1 MLARPASLLF
11 GTLFAATVSS
21 IPQPPATAF
30 TVADVHVSP
39 VRLHPEIHG
48 SMHGDRVVLR
58 DATMSDL
65 ISFAYKVDASDIF
78 NGPTWIA
85 YDRFDI
91 HALSPAKFDDQTAM
105 TMLRTL
111 LADRFKLAAHTE
123 KRPLPAFVLSA
134 GKANKMKQ
142 ATSADPGTCDFQ
154 QPAANTASS
163 EAGMIH
169 FSCHGVT
176 MAWFAE
182 FLHDAGSP
190 YLNRPVIDKTGLK
203 GNWDFDLKWTYNK
216 LKDGGGTSI
225 FDAVDKQLG
234 LKLESSREPTP
245 VVVIDSLSEKP
256 TPNVADI
263 EKILP
268 PPPPAAFDVAVIR
281 PANPAE
287 KNFNIGVQG
296 RRVSVLF
303 ATLQTLIYKSYNIQP
318 GLIENKPK
326 WLDDVHWDVIG
337 TMAANG
343 IAPPQP
349 GEDSGVD
356 IDDINEMVRS
366 LLADRF
372 KLVTH
377 AGSQPSTVYAMLAD
391 NPRMKKAADPASTG
405 SCHEGPGP
413 DGKDPRIDNPLADR
427 LISCQ
432 NMTMAEFANELHTF
446 AGGYIPA
453 PVVDSTGLKDGYDFS
468 VSFSRKGKL
477 KQPSAS
483 PSTSTPDGVAS
494 DPGSGGVAISLF
506 DALQK
511 QLGVKLEKKDSVPV
525 RTLVIDHIEQNPT
538 DN

>member
-1 MLARPASLLF
+1 MLARLASLLLLALF
-11 GTLFAATVSS
+11 GTAAS
-21 IPQPPATAF
+21 IAQPAPTFTA
-30 TVADVHVSP
+30 ADVHVSP
-39 VRLHPEIHG
+39 VRLHPSLHG
-48 SMHGDRVVLR
+48 NIHGDRVVLR
-58 DATMSDL
+58 DATISDL

-78 NGPTWIA
+78 DGPTWIA
-85 YDRFDI
+85 YNRFDI
-91 HALSPAKFDDQTAM
+91 NAIAPAKFDDETGLA
-105 TMLRTL
+105 MLRGL
-111 LADRFKLAAHTE
+111 LTDRFKLVVHTDN
-123 KRPLPAFVLSA
+123 RPLPAFVLST
-134 GKANKMKQ
+134 GKVNKMK
-142 ATSADPGTCDFQ
+142 ASAPTDSGNCDFQ
-154 QPAANTASS
+154 QPAANSANS
-163 EAGMIH
+163 EPGMIH

-176 MAWFAE
+176 MAWFAD
-182 FLHDAGSP
+182 FLHEAGSP
-190 YLNRPVIDKTGLK
+190 YLNRPVVDKTALK

-216 LKDGGGTSI
+216 PKEGGGTSI
-225 FDAVDKQLG
+225 FEAVDKQLG

-263 EKILP
+263 DKILP
-268 PPPPAAFDVAVIR
+268 PPPPASFDVAVIR

-287 KNFNIGVQG
+287 KNFNIDVEG

-303 ATLQTLIYKSYNIQP
+303 ATLQTLIYKSYNVNP

-337 TMAANG
+337 TVAANG
-343 IAPPQP
+343 LAPPKP
-349 GEDSGVD
+349 GEDSDLD
-356 IDDINEMVRS
+356 IDQINEMVRT

-377 AGSQPSTVYAMLAD
+377 AGSRPSTVYAMLAD
-391 NPRMKKAADPASTG
+391 NPRMKKAADSSGTG
-405 SCHEGPGP
+405 SCHEGPGA

-446 AGGYIPA
+446 ASGYIPA
-453 PVVDSTGLKDGYDFS
+453 PVVDSTGLKDAYDFS

-483 PSTSTPDGVAS
+483 PSVAASDGAAS

-511 QLGVKLEKKDSVPV
+511 QLGVKLEKRDSVPV
-525 RTLVIDHIEQNPT
+525 PTLVVDHIEQNPT
-538 DN
+538 EN

>member
-1 MLARPASLLF
+1 MIARLASLLF
-11 GTLFAATVSS
+11 GTLFAATASS
-21 IPQPPATAF
+21 IAQSPATAF
-30 TVADVHVSP
+30 TVADVHLSP
-39 VRLHPEIHG
+39 VRLHPSIHG
-48 SMHGDRVVLR
+48 NIHGDRVVLR
-58 DATMSDL
+58 DATISDL
-65 ISFAYKVDASDIF
+65 ISFAYKVDASDIL

-91 HALSPAKFDDQTAM
+91 NAIAPAKFDDETGLD
-105 TMLRTL
+105 MLRGL
-111 LADRFKLAAHTE
+111 LADRFKLVVHTD
-123 KRPLPAFVLSA
+123 KRPLPAFILTV

-142 ATSADPGTCDFQ
+142 AATTDPRTCDFQ
-154 QPAANTASS
+154 QPAANSGTS
-163 EAGMIH
+163 EPGMIH

-176 MAWFAE
+176 MTWFAD

-190 YLNRPVIDKTGLK
+190 YLNRPVVDKTGLK

-216 LKDGGGTSI
+216 PKNGGGTSI
-225 FDAVDKQLG
+225 FEALDKELG

-263 EKILP
+263 DKILP

-287 KNFNIGVQG
+287 KNFNIDVEG

-326 WLDDVHWDVIG
+326 WLDELHWDIIG
-337 TMAANG
+337 NVADTG
-343 IAPPQP
+343 LTPTKP
-349 GEDSGVD
+349 GEGPD
-356 IDDINEMVRS
+356 IDIDQVNEMVRT

-377 AGSQPSTVYAMLAD
+377 AGSMPSTVYAMLAD
-391 NPRMKKAADPASTG
+391 NPKMKKAAAPASTG

-453 PVVDSTGLKDGYDFS
+453 PVIDSTGLKDGYDFS

-477 KQPSAS
+477 NQPSAA
-483 PSTSTPDGVAS
+483 PSTSAPDGTAL
-494 DPGSGGVAISLF
+494 DPGSTPVAISLF

-511 QLGVKLEKKDSVPV
+511 QLGVRLQKKDSVPV
-525 RTLVIDHIEQNPT
+525 PTLVIDHIEPQPT